1 MKKIKNIIKHYVK
14 ESLDSLLI
22 DQIVSVLFGVL
33 VTWILGN
40 NLQIIDTGEVPVYMK
55 FLILAIAFLIVYAVS
70 TIMQLRPKRY
80 KFRMKSVD
88 ILVEYMGDTVKVYS
102 TYVFSTNR
110 FRANRMYARRVWFS
124 DERFKFKS
132 KTKGYKIKKIGNL
145 GDTHEY
151 YITFPEFQYFGETKS
166 FKCEFWGSNKK
177 RQFENFYWYDVVCPT
192 KKLTIE
198 VHIPQQYC
206 TDKIELKS
214 FLTYENSDGSEKSVL
229 DFNGAYKWEIEPK
242 LGWSYKFEW
251 NWSKSELTLKSKI
264 K

>member
-1 MKKIKNIIKHYVK
+1 MKKNKNIIKHYVK

-132 KTKGYKIKKIGNL
+132 KTKGYKIKKSEIWAIRMSIILLFQNFNIL
-145 GDTHEY
+145 GK
-151 YITFPEFQYFGETKS
+151 QKVSSVNFGEAI
-166 FKCEFWGSNKK
+166 KK
-177 RQFENFYWYDVVCPT
+177 DNLKTFIGTMWSALLKNSLLRYIFHNSIVLI
-192 KKLTIE
+192 KL
-198 VHIPQQYC
+198 
-206 TDKIELKS
+206 
-214 FLTYENSDGSEKSVL
+214 N
-229 DFNGAYKWEIEPK
+229 
-242 LGWSYKFEW
+242 
-251 NWSKSELTLKSKI
+251 
-264 K
+264 